1 MHRIFILIL
10 FIPILAHT
18 QVSSDSTALY
28 IKNIYRKSYT
38 EQKAYKWLTT
48 LTKDIGHRVSGSPQA
63 AKAVEWAKKV
73 MDTCG
78 FDKVWL
84 QEMKVPHWVRGDN
97 EQVIM
102 ISNEAGAVSL
112 NALALGNSPG
122 TGTNGVRAQ
131 VIEVKSLEQLK
142 AMPDENV
149 QGKIVFFNRPMD
161 VGLLNTFAAYGG
173 AGDQRNM
180 GPAVAAEKGAIA
192 AIVRSLCPRLDDFP
206 HTGATHLSETVKNI
220 PSVAVSTN
228 DAEQLS
234 KAISLGTTT
243 VFIRTTCEMLDS
255 VMSYNVIGE
264 IKGSVSPD
272 TIILVGGHLDSWDV
286 GEGAHDDGAGVV
298 QSMEAL
304 YRLAHSG
311 YKPRHTI
318 RCVLFMNEENGLRG
332 GKKYAEE
339 VIKNN
344 QFHLVAIETDGGGA
358 TPQAFG
364 CTMGADTLAD
374 QHIAYM
380 KPYMKALEPYYI
392 RIEAGGGGADISG
405 LKPKTGLLIGLR
417 PDSSR
422 YFDYHHS
429 DNDVLENVHPHE
441 LESGA
446 AAITSFIYLV
456 DQNGIGL

>member
-1 MHRIFILIL
+1 MRHIILFFILL
-10 FIPILAHT
+10 PVLAHT

-28 IKNIYRKSYT
+28 IKTIYRKSYT
-38 EQKAYKWLTT
+38 DQQAYKWLTT
-48 LTKDIGHRVSGSPQA
+48 LTKEIGHRVSGSPRA
-63 AKAVEWAKKV
+63 AKAVEWAKHV
-73 MDTCG
+73 LDTCG
-78 FDKVWL
+78 LDKVWL
-84 QEMKVPHWVRGDN
+84 QEVKVPHWVRGDN

-102 ISNEAGAVSL
+102 ISSDVGAVSL

-122 TGTNGVRAQ
+122 TGNTGVRAQ

-142 AMPDENV
+142 AMPDDDV
-149 QGKIVFFNRPMD
+149 KGKIVFFNRPMD
-161 VGLLNTFAAYGG
+161 AGLMNTFAAYGG
-173 AGDQRNM
+173 AGDQRYI
-180 GPAVAAEKGAIA
+180 GPSVAAEKGALA
-192 AIVRSLCPRLDDFP
+192 AVVRSLCPRLDDFP

-228 DAEQLS
+228 DAEKLS
-234 KAISLGTTT
+234 KSISLGPTT

-255 VMSYNVIGE
+255 VLSYNVIGE
-264 IKGSVSPD
+264 IKGSVAPD

-286 GEGAHDDGAGVV
+286 GEGANDDGAGVV

-304 YRLAHSG
+304 YRLVQSG

-339 VIKNN
+339 AIKNN
-344 QFHLVAIETDGGGA
+344 QFHLVAIETDAGGA

-364 CTMGADTLAD
+364 CSAGVDTLVD
-374 QHIAYM
+374 QHITYM

-405 LKPKTGLLIGLR
+405 LKPKTGLLVGLR